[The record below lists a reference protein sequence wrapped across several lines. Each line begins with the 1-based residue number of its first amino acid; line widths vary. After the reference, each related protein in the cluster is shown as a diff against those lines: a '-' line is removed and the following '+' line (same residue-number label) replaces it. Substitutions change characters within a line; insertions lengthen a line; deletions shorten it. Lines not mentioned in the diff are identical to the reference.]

1 MGLGANQP
9 RGGFKMI
16 EILLGLAAGVS
27 TGLGGLFALRSR
39 DNLHLILGFS
49 AGAVIGVAFFDLLPE
64 ALNMA
69 EKDYH
74 HMVVTSAV
82 ACGFLAFM
90 LLNRI
95 VAAQMRKAE
104 GSPRHLEA
112 LGLSLHSVLDGFGMG
127 LAFEVSPSLGFV
139 VAAAVLAH
147 DFSDGIN
154 IVSLV
159 VKGQGDDQTPALRW
173 LWVNSIS
180 PIAGVLLAKLFVV
193 PATTLGLLLAVF
205 SGFFIYIGAS
215 ELIPESQH
223 KHPLFSTSVFTV
235 LGAAVIFIAI
245 QFAHF

>member
-1 MGLGANQP
+1 ML
-9 RGGFKMI
+9 
-16 EILLGLAAGVS
+16 EILLGLCAGVS
-27 TGLGGLFALRSR
+27 TALGGLFALKRR

-69 EKDYH
+69 EKRYQ
-74 HMVVTSAV
+74 HMVVTSTA

-95 VAAQMRKAE
+95 VSAQIQKE
-104 GSPRHLEA
+104 PNSPRHLEA
-112 LGLSLHSVLDGFGMG
+112 LGLTMHSILDGLGMG
-127 LAFEVSPSLGFV
+127 LAFRVSPSLGFV

-159 VKGQGDDQTPALRW
+159 LQENGSQSPALRW
-173 LWVNSIS
+173 LWINSLS
-180 PIAGVLLAKLFVV
+180 PLFGVLIAQVFRV
-193 PATTLGLLLAVF
+193 PQTTLGLLLAVF

-223 KHPLFSTSVFTV
+223 KHPLFSTSLFTV
-235 LGAAVIFIAI
+235 LGAAVIFVAV

>member
-1 MGLGANQP
+1 MV
-9 RGGFKMI
+9 
-16 EILLGLAAGVS
+16 EVLLGLAAGVS
-27 TGLGGLFALRSR
+27 TGLGGLFALKAR

-64 ALNMA
+64 ALNLA
-69 EKDYH
+69 EKDYK

-82 ACGFLAFM
+82 ACGFLVFM

-104 GSPRHLEA
+104 NSPRHLEA
-112 LGLSLHSVLDGFGMG
+112 FGLSLHSVLDGFGMG

-159 VKGQGDDQTPALRW
+159 IKDKGDQSPALKW
-173 LWVNSIS
+173 LWINSAS

-193 PATTLGLLLAVF
+193 PQTSLGLLLAVF

-223 KHPLFSTSVFTV
+223 KHPLFSTSIFTV
-235 LGAAVIFIAI
+235 LGAAVIFISI
-245 QFAHF
+245 QLAHI